1 MASVVLDTSV
11 LIALFRID
19 DPHHE
24 SAVKATSA
32 RNEYSIS
39 AITLSEALISPF
51 RISSQSGQKY
61 HQLVSKTLHQII
73 SVDEEI
79 ALLGAQIRAENKL
92 SLPDA
97 LISATAYIKK
107 AQLWSCDRDLVKSH
121 RGAVLI

>member
-1 MASVVLDTSV
+1 MAAVVLDTSV
-11 LIALFRID
+11 LIALFRSD

-24 SAVKATSA
+24 SAVKATSE
-32 RNEYSIS
+32 RNQYLIS

-51 RISSQSGQKY
+51 RINPQSGQKY
-61 HQLVSKTLHQII
+61 YQLVSKTLHRII

-79 ALLGAQIRAENKL
+79 ATLGAQIRAENKL

-107 AQLWSCDRDLVKSH
+107 AQLWSCDRDLVKLH
-121 RGAVLI
+121 KGAVLI

>member
-51 RISSQSGQKY
+51 RINSQSGQKY
-61 HQLVSKTLHQII
+61 RQLVSKSLHQII

-107 AQLWSCDRDLVKSH
+107 AQLWSCDRDLIKSH

>member
-51 RISSQSGQKY
+51 RINSQSGQKY
-61 HQLVSKTLHQII
+61 RQLVSKSLHQII

-97 LISATAYIKK
+97 LISATAYTKK